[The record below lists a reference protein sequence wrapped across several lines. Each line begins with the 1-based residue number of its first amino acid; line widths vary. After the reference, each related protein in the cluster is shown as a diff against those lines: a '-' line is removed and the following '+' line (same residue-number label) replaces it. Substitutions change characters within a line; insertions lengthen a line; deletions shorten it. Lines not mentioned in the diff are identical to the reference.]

1 MELDTYLMGF
11 FLVIASAIL
20 AILGLL
26 CVRKLLR
33 TRDLI
38 SCHDVGGYLL
48 SVVGTLYA
56 VILGLIV
63 VDSMGNFQQA
73 RLTTEEESNSL
84 ANVLILANQLPKE
97 KRDEIQKYA
106 LTYID
111 HVIKEE
117 WPDMDEGR
125 YSAKARLAAIRLFDV
140 VSDFE
145 PKTEKEKAVYA
156 TQLTSLCQFWDSR
169 RTRTVT
175 AEHGVS
181 TLEWFVL
188 LVGGSVTVAFTYF
201 FKLDNL
207 RIQIVMTVMVS
218 TLIALNLFLV
228 LMFGYPYSGDHRVSP
243 DGFRVAELI
252 IEHQNSPAK
261 SASSRHP

>member
-1 MELDTYLMGF
+1 MELDTYFMGF
-11 FLVIASAIL
+11 FLVTASAIL
-20 AILGLL
+20 AIIGLL
-26 CVRKLLR
+26 TVRKLLS

-63 VDSMGNFQQA
+63 VDSMGSFQQA
-73 RLTTEEESNSL
+73 RLTTEQESNSL
-84 ANVLILANQLPKE
+84 ANVLILAKQLPKP
-97 KRDEIQKYA
+97 KRDEIQKHA

-111 HVIKEE
+111 QVINDE
-117 WPDMDEGR
+117 WPNMDEGR
-125 YSAKARLAAIRLFDV
+125 HSDKARESAIRLFDV
-140 VSDFE
+140 VTDFE
-145 PKTEKEKAVYA
+145 PKTEKEKAIYA

-175 AEHGVS
+175 AAYGVTS
-181 TLEWFVL
+181 LEWLVL
-188 LVGGSVTVAFTYF
+188 FVGGAVTVAFTYF

-207 RIQIVMTVMVS
+207 RIQSVMTIMVS

-228 LMFGYPYSGDHRVSP
+228 LMFGYPFSGDHRVSP
-243 DGFRVAELI
+243 DGFRVAGLI
-252 IEHQNSPAK
+252 IGQENRPSEP
-261 SASSRHP
+261 ASSPYR

>member
-1 MELDTYLMGF
+1 MELDTYVMGF
-11 FLVIASAIL
+11 FLVVASAIL

-26 CVRKLLR
+26 GVRKLLR

-63 VDSMGNFQQA
+63 VDSMGNFQEA
-73 RLTTEEESNSL
+73 RLTTEQESNSL

-97 KRDEIQKYA
+97 KRDEIQSHA
-106 LTYID
+106 QAYINQ
-111 HVIKEE
+111 VIKEE
-117 WPDMDEGR
+117 WPAMDEGR
-125 YSAKARLAAIRLFDV
+125 HSDNAHHSAIRLFNV

-145 PKTEKEKAVYA
+145 PKTEKEKAIYA
-156 TQLTSLCQFWDSR
+156 TQLSSLCQFWDSR

-175 AEHGVS
+175 AAHGVS
-181 TLEWFVL
+181 PLEWFVL
-188 LVGGSVTVAFTYF
+188 LVGGAVTVAFTYF

-207 RIQIVMTVMVS
+207 RIQLVMTVMVS

-228 LMFGYPYSGDHRVSP
+228 LMFGYPFSGDHRVSP
-243 DGFRVAELI
+243 DGFRMAGMLLEQ
-252 IEHQNSPAK
+252 QNDVSK
-261 SASSRHP
+261 TASSQSR